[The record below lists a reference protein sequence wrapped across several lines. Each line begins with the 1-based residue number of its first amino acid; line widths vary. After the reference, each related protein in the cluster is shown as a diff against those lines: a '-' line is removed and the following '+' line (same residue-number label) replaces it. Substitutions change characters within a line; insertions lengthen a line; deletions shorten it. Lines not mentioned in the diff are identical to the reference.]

1 MLSVAKL
8 ARGREGYYLAT
19 LASGREQTGGLIEPD
34 GRWLGGAAAALGL
47 SGTVEGA
54 ALRALFSGVDPTTG
68 ELLAHRHARVR
79 VAAYD
84 CTYSTPKSVSLLHAL
99 GPKEVRDHV
108 RAGHEEA
115 AGAALGYLERRG
127 ARVRRSPSRGEPTE
141 SVPASGFVAAAFL
154 HRTSRAPDPHL
165 HSHVLVA
172 NLAQGPDGRWSAL
185 DGRGIYLEL
194 GAARDLYETQLRSE
208 LTRRLGVSWRE
219 LQGSWAD
226 LGGIDPNVVRAF
238 SRRSAEIAA
247 ALEQSGLTGPGARRL
262 AAVRTR
268 PEKDLGTPYEELVSE
283 WRERAYR
290 LGVSDTRLAAV
301 SGRTGTG
308 SAISP
313 SGSASAGVPEP
324 GAGPRPEGSP
334 QEPWAE
340 RALGER
346 GVAARDGTFRRG
358 DLVRARCATL
368 PSGAPV
374 GDVERDVDAVVA
386 EGRVVPVPGAAGR
399 PGLTLKAPSSPRPI
413 PAGIAEPIYT
423 TPELLAL
430 QERMGKLV
438 QDRPGA
444 VELLAYRPGDRL
456 AALDSLGRLL
466 SGPQAQIA
474 AVAPARNAA
483 ASFEAVTGIETTPVA
498 ALRRTAAA
506 PVPGPAEAGVLVLAE
521 AHRLGPWELSA
532 MLESATAS
540 MRRVVLFAPAASL
553 EASLGPAA
561 VLAPHL
567 GAFVPPRLERGAA
580 SVESRPSGWESHL
593 FAGREVLVVG
603 DGPEAREA
611 ALLSWAAA
619 REAGERCLVVA
630 SDDSVVRSLRD
641 AVRNAGGGPEEV
653 VEGRHLAGGAAP
665 RHDGPVVAVGSVPT
679 RVRQAASRFVQV
691 AIAPVHR
698 DPQER
703 LGVAAEVARPRYL
716 VSELGA
722 ARSLPDERASWRRG
736 AVAIETFRR
745 RWSIDDPEH
754 ALGDRRTMRQLD
766 GAALADA
773 ALTRLEVRRATTSV
787 ERSAPGSRRRSP
799 ETMGRSR

>member
-1 MLSVAKL
+1 MSPSWPGE
-8 ARGREGYYLAT
+8 GRAT
-19 LASGREQTGGLIEPD
+19 TWRRWRPDAEQTGGLIEPD
-34 GRWLGGAAAALGL
+34 GRWLGGASAALGL

-68 ELLAHRHARVR
+68 ELLADRHARVR

-99 GPKEVRDHV
+99 GPKDVRDHV

-115 AGAALGYLERRG
+115 AEAALGYLERRG

-247 ALEQSGLTGPGARRL
+247 ALEQSGLTGPRARRL

-301 SGRTGTG
+301 SGRTRTG
-308 SAISP
+308 SAMAP

-324 GAGPRPEGSP
+324 GVGPRPEGSTP
-334 QEPWAE
+334 EPWAE

-399 PGLTLKAPSSPRPI
+399 PGLTLKAPSSSRPI
-413 PAGIAEPIYT
+413 PAGFAEPLYT

-430 QERMGKLV
+430 QERMRKLV
-438 QDRPGA
+438 QDHPGA
-444 VELLAYRPGDRL
+444 VELLAYHPGERL

-498 ALRRTAAA
+498 ALRRTASA
-506 PVPGPAEAGVLVLAE
+506 PVAAL
-521 AHRLGPWELSA
+521 RR
-532 MLESATAS
+532 TAS
-540 MRRVVLFAPAASL
+540 AGARAGRGRRPRARRGPSSRSLGAVRHARVRHGEQEPGGPLRARSFTRSQPRACRGPGAPSRRLRPAATRP
-553 EASLGPAA
+553 G
-561 VLAPHL
+561 
-567 GAFVPPRLERGAA
+567 RG
-580 SVESRPSGWESHL
+580 
-593 FAGREVLVVG
+593 LV
-603 DGPEAREA
+603 R
-611 ALLSWAAA
+611 
-619 REAGERCLVVA
+619 
-630 SDDSVVRSLRD
+630 
-641 AVRNAGGGPEEV
+641 
-653 VEGRHLAGGAAP
+653 
-665 RHDGPVVAVGSVPT
+665 VAVERVGEPFVRRPGS
-679 RVRQAASRFVQV
+679 A
-691 AIAPVHR
+691 
-698 DPQER
+698 
-703 LGVAAEVARPRYL
+703 
-716 VSELGA
+716 
-722 ARSLPDERASWRRG
+722 RRG
-736 AVAIETFRR
+736 
-745 RWSIDDPEH
+745 
-754 ALGDRRTMRQLD
+754 
-766 GAALADA
+766 
-773 ALTRLEVRRATTSV
+773 
-787 ERSAPGSRRRSP
+787 
-799 ETMGRSR
+799 

>member
-19 LASGREQTGGLIEPD
+19 LASGREQAGGLIEPD
-34 GRWLGGAAAALGL
+34 GRWLGRGAAALGL

-54 ALRALFSGVDPTTG
+54 ALRALFSGVDPSTG
-68 ELLAHRHARVR
+68 ELLADRPARVR

-99 GPKEVRDHV
+99 GPAKVRDHV
-108 RAGHEEA
+108 RAGHEA
-115 AGAALGYLERRG
+115 AAEAALGYLERQG
-127 ARVRRSPSRGEPTE
+127 ARVRRRASRGEPTE
-141 SVPASGFVAAAFL
+141 SVPASGFVAATFL

-172 NLAQGPDGRWSAL
+172 NLAEGPDGRWSAL

-208 LTRRLGVSWRE
+208 LTRRLDVSWRE

-226 LGGIDPNVVRAF
+226 LGGIDPKLVRAF
-238 SRRSAEIAA
+238 SRRSAEIVA
-247 ALEQSGLTGPGARRL
+247 ALEQSGRSGPGARRI

-283 WRERAYR
+283 WRERAYG
-290 LGVSDTRLAAV
+290 LGVSDARLAAV
-301 SGRTGTG
+301 SGRTRTG
-308 SAISP
+308 SATAP
-313 SGSASAGVPEP
+313 PGPVPAGVPEP
-324 GAGPRPEGSP
+324 GAGPRPKGSTP
-334 QEPWAE
+334 ELWAE

-346 GVAARDGTFRRG
+346 GVGARDGTFRRG

-374 GDVERDVDAVVA
+374 DDVERDVDAVVA
-386 EGRVVPVPGAAGR
+386 EGRVVPVPGPAGR
-399 PGLTLKAPSSPRPI
+399 PGRSLKAPTSPRPI
-413 PAGIAEPIYT
+413 PAGIAEPLYT

-430 QERMGKLV
+430 QEQMRKLV
-438 QDRPGA
+438 QDHPGA
-444 VELLAYRPGDRL
+444 VELLAYRPGERL
-456 AALDSLGRLL
+456 AALDRLGGLL
-466 SGPQAQIA
+466 SGPQAKIG

-498 ALRRTAAA
+498 ALRRTACA
-506 PVPGPAEAGVLVLAE
+506 PGPGPIEAGVLVLAE

-532 MLESATAS
+532 LLESALAS
-540 MRRVVLFAPAASL
+540 RCRVVLFAPGACL

-567 GAFVPPRLERGAA
+567 GAFAPSPLERGAA
-580 SVESRPSGWESHL
+580 SGGSHASGWESHF
-593 FAGREVLVVG
+593 FAGREVLVVA
-603 DGPEAREA
+603 DGSEAREA
-611 ALLSWAAA
+611 ALLTWAAA
-619 REAGERCLVVA
+619 REAGDHCLLVA
-630 SDDSVVRSLRD
+630 SDDSVAGSLRD
-641 AVRNAGGGPEEV
+641 AVRNAGGGPDEV
-653 VEGRHLAGGAAP
+653 VEARHLAGTTAP
-665 RHDGPVVAVGSVPT
+665 RHDGPVVAIGSAPT
-679 RVRQAASRFVQV
+679 RVREAASRFVQV
-691 AIAPVHR
+691 AVAPVHR
-698 DPQER
+698 GPQER
-703 LGVAAEVARPRYL
+703 LAMAAEVARPRYL

-722 ARSLPDERASWRRG
+722 TRSLPGERASWRRG

-754 ALGDRRTMRQLD
+754 ALGDRTTVRQLD
-766 GAALADA
+766 SAALADA
-773 ALTRLEVRRATTSV
+773 AQTRLEVRRATTSV
-787 ERSAPGSRRRSP
+787 ERSALGWRSRSP
-799 ETMGRSR
+799 EAMGRSR